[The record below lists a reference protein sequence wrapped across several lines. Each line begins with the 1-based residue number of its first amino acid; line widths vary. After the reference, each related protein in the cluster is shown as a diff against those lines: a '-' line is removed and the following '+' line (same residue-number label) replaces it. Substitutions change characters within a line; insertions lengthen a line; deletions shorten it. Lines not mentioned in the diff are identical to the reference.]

1 MDEII
6 GRHEHV
12 ARMHKA
18 LKSDK
23 AEMVALVGRRRVG
36 KTYLIRKVYDHVMDF
51 ELTGIQYATKGEQLH
66 NFVIAMTQYFPGYP
80 ISTRPSSWLD
90 AFHELSQALE
100 QYDRG
105 RKQVVFID
113 ELPWLGS
120 KRSGFI
126 KGLSHFWNSWASKR
140 NIVVVICG
148 SAASWMIDKVINN
161 KGGLHNR
168 VTMLLQLDPFTL
180 AETEA
185 YCKYRNIKLNRYQ
198 ILQIYMVMGGIP
210 MYLDQLQPGLSAV
223 QNIQEVCFSRL
234 GYLRQE
240 FDRLFASLFDNY
252 QNHIEIVR
260 ALATKRRGMTRQEII
275 AASSFSNGG
284 MLSSILEELF
294 LSGFIGIYSAY
305 DKKTKQ
311 RLYRLTD
318 AYSLFYLTYLDK
330 LGPNTN
336 TDFTKL
342 SDLPSWKSWS
352 GYTFENICMAHIDHM
367 REAMGISG
375 IATSTSTFIA
385 KPKDGFTGAQID
397 LLIDRN
403 DQSINICEMKYS
415 TTDYELT
422 KTEAAKIENRKKVFR
437 YHTKTKKHLFTT
449 LVTTHGVID
458 NAHRLNHVD
467 GEVVL
472 DDLFVD
478 LDQKLK

>member
-1 MDEII
+1 
-6 GRHEHV
+6 
-12 ARMHKA
+12 
-18 LKSDK
+18 
-23 AEMVALVGRRRVG
+23 
-36 KTYLIRKVYDHVMDF
+36 
-51 ELTGIQYATKGEQLH
+51 
-66 NFVIAMTQYFPGYP
+66 
-80 ISTRPSSWLD
+80 
-90 AFHELSQALE
+90 
-100 QYDRG
+100 
-105 RKQVVFID
+105 
-113 ELPWLGS
+113 
-120 KRSGFI
+120 
-126 KGLSHFWNSWASKR
+126 
-140 NIVVVICG
+140 
-148 SAASWMIDKVINN
+148 
-161 KGGLHNR
+161 
-168 VTMLLQLDPFTL
+168 
-180 AETEA
+180 
-185 YCKYRNIKLNRYQ
+185 
-198 ILQIYMVMGGIP
+198 

>member
-185 YCKYRNIKLNRYQ
+185 YC
-198 ILQIYMVMGGIP
+198 
-210 MYLDQLQPGLSAV
+210 S
-223 QNIQEVCFSRL
+223 
-234 GYLRQE
+234 
-240 FDRLFASLFDNY
+240 
-252 QNHIEIVR
+252 
-260 ALATKRRGMTRQEII
+260 
-275 AASSFSNGG
+275 
-284 MLSSILEELF
+284 
-294 LSGFIGIYSAY
+294 IYSAY